1 MLTGLH
7 EQAFTK
13 LSKFTYRLVSSP
25 TEKIL
30 NLSMNIFHK
39 RQGQVDINFCYF
51 YTDTIYQFR
60 HLLAD
65 DALKLEV
72 ISSLLYLVQKE
83 IVTLY
88 GFVIMPNHIH
98 LLWYILKQNGKE
110 SAAGSLAK
118 FTGHRFK
125 KYLLQTNQLH
135 LYKSDKDDRAFQ
147 FWKRDP
153 LAIPVST
160 EKIFISKLE
169 YIHNNPVKW
178 NLCTY
183 PEEYKWS
190 SARFYWEGVDE
201 FNMLTHYKE

>member
-1 MLTGLH
+1 
-7 EQAFTK
+7 
-13 LSKFTYRLVSSP
+13 
-25 TEKIL
+25 
-30 NLSMNIFHK
+30 MNIFHK
-39 RQGQVDINFCYF
+39 RQGQVDVNFCYF
-51 YTDTIYQFR
+51 YTDTIYQFH

-72 ISSLLYLVQKE
+72 ISSLQYLVEKE

-88 GFVIMPNHIH
+88 GFVVMPNHIH
-98 LLWYILKQNGKE
+98 LLWYIRKQNGKE

-118 FTGHRFK
+118 FTAHRFK
-125 KYLLQTNQLH
+125 KHLLQTNQLH
-135 LYKSDKDDRAFQ
+135 LYKSDKSDRAFQ

-153 LAIPVST
+153 LAIPISS

-183 PEEYKWS
+183 PGID
-190 SARFYWEGVDE
+190 R